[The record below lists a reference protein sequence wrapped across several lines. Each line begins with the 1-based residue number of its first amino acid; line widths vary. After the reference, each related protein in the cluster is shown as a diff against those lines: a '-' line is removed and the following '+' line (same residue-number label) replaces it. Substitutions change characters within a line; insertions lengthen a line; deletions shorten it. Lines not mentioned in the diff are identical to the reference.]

1 MLQLEPPQG
10 EKLMQS
16 TSLLPRLAACLAL
29 GTLTTLS
36 AATETAPTQPIV
48 IGHRGASGFVPEHTL
63 TAYFIAIQQGADF
76 IEPDLVSTKDGVLVA
91 RHENEISG
99 TTDVSEH
106 PEFAGRRTTKTIDGI
121 SLTGWFTE
129 DFTLRELKTLR
140 AKERIPAI
148 RPDNTRF
155 DGQFEI
161 PTFDEVLALVK
172 SVNED
177 RAASARR
184 LNQPA
189 PAPIGVYPE
198 TKHPSFFDD
207 IGLSLEEPLV
217 RSLHRFGYLSK
228 RDPVFIQSFE
238 TGNLRKLNRMTRV
251 RLVQLIDAT
260 GKPFDFVLNRD
271 PRTYAD
277 LVTPRGLAE
286 IASYADG
293 IGPNKLLVIPR
304 NADGTLRTPTRL
316 VDDAHGVGLLV
327 HPFTFRSENSFLPAE
342 FRLGT
347 DPTVNGNIA
356 GELARY
362 LATGIDGFFIDQPIS
377 GVQARDAAQ
386 VSPLR

>member
-1 MLQLEPPQG
+1 MPL
-10 EKLMQS
+10 
-16 TSLLPRLAACLAL
+16 TSLFLRLTSCIAL
-29 GTLTTLS
+29 GTLTALAS
-36 AATETAPTQPIV
+36 AENVVERLGTRAEPLPIV

-63 TAYFIAIQQGADF
+63 TSYFIAIQQGADF

-106 PEFAGRRTTKTIDGI
+106 PEFASRRTTKMIDGI
-121 SLTGWFTE
+121 ALTGWFTE

-155 DGQFEI
+155 DGQFTI
-161 PTFDEVLALVK
+161 PTLEEVLELVE
-172 SVNED
+172 SVNRD

-184 LNQPA
+184 LGRPA
-189 PAPIGVYPE
+189 PGPIGVYPE
-198 TKHPSFFDD
+198 TKHPSFFDG

-217 RSLHRFGYLSK
+217 RTLHRFGYLSK

-238 TGNLRKLNRMTRV
+238 TGNLRKLNRMTRLS
-251 RLVQLIDAT
+251 LVQLIDAT
-260 GKPFDFVLNRD
+260 GKPFDFVLSGD

-286 IASYADG
+286 IAAYADG

-316 VDDAHGVGLLV
+316 VDDAHSVGLVV
-327 HPFTFRSENSFLPAE
+327 HPFTFRAENTFLPTE
-342 FRLGT
+342 LRFGM
-347 DPTVNGNIA
+347 DPNANGNIA
-356 GELARY
+356 GELSRY
-362 LATGIDGFFIDQPIS
+362 LATGIDGFFIDQAIF
-377 GVQARDAAQ
+377 GVQARDAAAK
-386 VSPLR
+386 

>member
-1 MLQLEPPQG
+1 MHSSASFL
-10 EKLMQS
+10 S
-16 TSLLPRLAACLAL
+16 LAACTAL
-29 GTLTTLS
+29 GALS
-36 AATETAPTQPIV
+36 SLASAESSAERATRASPPQPIV
-48 IGHRGASGFVPEHTL
+48 IGHRGASGFLPEHTL
-63 TAYFIAIQQGADF
+63 AAYFIAIQQGADF
-76 IEPDLVSTKDGVLVA
+76 VEPDLVISKDGVLIA

-106 PEFAGRRTTKTIDGI
+106 TEFAARRTTKMIDGV

-155 DGQFEI
+155 DAQFTI
-161 PTFDEVLALVK
+161 PTLEEVLELVK
-172 SVNED
+172 SANED

-184 LNQPA
+184 LGRPA

-198 TKHPSFFDD
+198 TKHPSFFDSL
-207 IGLSLEEPLV
+207 GLSLEEPLV
-217 RSLHRFGYLSK
+217 RTLHRFGYLSK

-251 RLVQLIDAT
+251 PLVQLIDAS
-260 GKPFDFVLNRD
+260 GKPFDFVLSGDARS
-271 PRTYAD
+271 YAD

-304 NADGTLRTPTRL
+304 NTDGTLRTPTRL
-316 VDDAHGVGLLV
+316 VDDAHALGLVV
-327 HPFTFRSENSFLPAE
+327 HPFTFRAENSFLPSDL
-342 FRLGT
+342 RLGT
-347 DPTVNGNIA
+347 DPTMIGNLA
-356 GELARY
+356 GELSRY
-362 LATGIDGFFIDQPIS
+362 LATGIDGFFIDQPIL
-377 GVQARDAAQ
+377 GVQIREAAR
-386 VSPLR
+386 RRN